1 MLSNCPVALTSKR
14 YTWRHDSVL
23 LHIQKALEILIT
35 DSNSK
40 KETPTPHISQCF
52 VKAGSKI
59 TKSSNKPNLVASA
72 LKGASDW
79 KFLVDFDHDQ
89 VVFPPEILS
98 TNERPDIVIWSIKLK
113 KVILIELTCCAEEG
127 ISSAQLR
134 KETRYLSLKSQIV
147 ERNWKTS
154 LLTIEVGVRGFVGS
168 SFVKCLAHLGFS
180 RAVSTTL
187 CKTVSLVA
195 AKCSYTIYLAS
206 NSANWDSNR
215 ILLGPE
221 HL

>member
-1 MLSNCPVALTSKR
+1 MKFVLHASINWVKTPELLNLWGYTNSSACCLCQAEKCTLHHILSNCPVALTSKR

-59 TKSSNKPNLVASA
+59 TKSSKKPKLVASA
-72 LKGASDW
+72 LKRASDW
-79 KFLVDFDHDQ
+79 KLLVDFDHDQ

-98 TNERPDIVIWSIKLK
+98 TNERPDIVIWSIKLQ

-127 ISSAQLR
+127 MSSAQLR
-134 KETRYLSLKSQIV
+134 K
-147 ERNWKTS
+147 
-154 LLTIEVGVRGFVGS
+154 
-168 SFVKCLAHLGFS
+168 
-180 RAVSTTL
+180 
-187 CKTVSLVA
+187 
-195 AKCSYTIYLAS
+195 
-206 NSANWDSNR
+206 
-215 ILLGPE
+215 
-221 HL
+221 